1 MTETDKTNPSMPDDD
16 RVPSRPL
23 RVCCYGSSSS
33 RTPSRY
39 TDAAYRLGRALALRG
54 HTCVNGAGSFG
65 CMDAMNVG
73 ANDAGG
79 RIVGIIHEKF
89 VQEGGDWFEGTSS
102 VFRPREDGGGG
113 THEIVIARGNDLQ
126 ERKRLLVEGADALAV
141 LPGGPGTWDELW
153 EMACARHIGFHSIPI
168 VCVNVDGYYDPFRT
182 MLSRAHDDQL
192 LYKHPSEILHFEE
205 TPEAAV
211 EWIESYLA
219 EPKSK
224 GGAVERQK
232 SSKRDK
238 LNRMQS
244 NVSGSTLAVWR
255 HMESFFGDDTKSAWG
270 AEDDGEKWRKIPW
283 RSVLL
288 FTAGLSTGVVVASR
302 MSSGRR
308 A

>member
-1 MTETDKTNPSMPDDD
+1 MWYFFSSFISRTMTETDKTNPSMPDDD

-33 RTPSRY
+33 RTPARY

-141 LPGGPGTWDELW
+141 LPGGPGTWDEVRFISRRISSPF
-153 EMACARHIGFHSIPI
+153 CAIFFCVGPPI
-168 VCVNVDGYYDPFRT
+168 TAFLFPCF
-182 MLSRAHDDQL
+182 
-192 LYKHPSEILHFEE
+192 
-205 TPEAAV
+205 
-211 EWIESYLA
+211 SY
-219 EPKSK
+219 
-224 GGAVERQK
+224 G
-232 SSKRDK
+232 
-238 LNRMQS
+238 
-244 NVSGSTLAVWR
+244 
-255 HMESFFGDDTKSAWG
+255 
-270 AEDDGEKWRKIPW
+270 KWHARG
-283 RSVLL
+283 
-288 FTAGLSTGVVVASR
+288 T
-302 MSSGRR
+302 
-308 A
+308 